1 MGRILIYGGNYKPEN
16 VNYTLIN
23 FSLGKKILKND
34 AGEIK
39 LTYSDVLND
48 MKSNQ
53 TNVTDFY
60 SENVY
65 NMVLK
70 SYIMLT
76 FTYNLSSFKFN

>member
-1 MGRILIYGGNYKPEN
+1 MRNLIYGGNYKPEN
-16 VNYTLIN
+16 GNYTLIN